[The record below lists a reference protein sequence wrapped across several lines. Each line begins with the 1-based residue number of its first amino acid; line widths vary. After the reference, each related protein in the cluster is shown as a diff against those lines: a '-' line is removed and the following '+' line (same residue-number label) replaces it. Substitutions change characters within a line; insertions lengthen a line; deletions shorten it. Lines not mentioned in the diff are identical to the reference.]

1 MQDDIYVGNLPQ
13 GTKYD
18 DIRKL
23 FEIHGEISRIMMHKS
38 FAFVS
43 YTNKAIVKDVI
54 NIMVETTLHNILL
67 NIKPARKRFDRN
79 QIDVLVSFLALKP
92 KIKVTEQAIE
102 TVFSEYGYIREIDI
116 RKWIYDEKTELCKGY
131 AFVRYNYISKTL
143 TEKFVVDDVK
153 YNVTRSNRTPPT
165 SPIYTYQEMMPIYY
179 HDSYNP
185 LVTYNI
191 NQNHNYTWTTTMR
204 NLH

>member
-1 MQDDIYVGNLPQ
+1 MTQDDIYIGNLPQ
-13 GTKYD
+13 ETKYD

-23 FEIHGEISRIMMHKS
+23 FEIHGEISRIRMHKR

-43 YTNKAIVKDVI
+43 YSNKDI
-54 NIMVETTLHNILL
+54 VETVIDVMSKTHTTLK
-67 NIKPARKRFDRN
+67 IKPAKKRSGC
-79 QIDVLVSFLALKP
+79 IDFFVSFLALEQN
-92 KIKVTEQAIE
+92 IKVTEQSI
-102 TVFSEYGYIREIDI
+102 TVIFSEYGEIREVDI
-116 RKWIYDEKTELCKGY
+116 RKWVHHENTVCRGFG
-131 AFVRYNYISKTL
+131 FVRYNDISNNKIL
-143 TEKFVVDDVK
+143 QLQKFVVDDVE
-153 YNVTRSNRTPPT
+153 YNVSRSNRTPPT
-165 SPIYTYQEMMPIYY
+165 SPIYSYQEMMPIYY

>member
-1 MQDDIYVGNLPQ
+1 MMQDDIYIGNLPQ

-23 FEIHGEISRIMMHKS
+23 FEIHGEISRIKMHKT

-54 NIMVETTLHNILL
+54 NTMVETTLYNVVLKV
-67 NIKPARKRFDRN
+67 KPARKRSGC
-79 QIDVLVSFLALKP
+79 IDFFVSFLALKQN
-92 KIKVTEQAIE
+92 IKVTEQSI
-102 TVFSEYGYIREIDI
+102 TVIFSEYGEIQEVDI
-116 RKWIYDEKTELCKGY
+116 RKWVHHENTVCKGFG
-131 AFVRYNYISKTL
+131 FVRYNDISNNKIL
-143 TEKFVVDDVK
+143 QKFVVDDVE
-153 YNVTRSNRTPPT
+153 YNVSRSYRTPPT

>member
-1 MQDDIYVGNLPQ
+1 MQHDIYIGNLPQ
-13 GTKYD
+13 ETKYD

-23 FEIHGEISRIMMHKS
+23 FEIHGEISRIRMHKR

-43 YTNKAIVKDVI
+43 YSNKDI
-54 NIMVETTLHNILL
+54 VETVIDVMSKTHLYGVLL
-67 NIKPARKRFDRN
+67 KIKPAKKRSGC
-79 QIDVLVSFLALKP
+79 IDFLVSFFALKQN
-92 KIKVTEQAIE
+92 IKVTEQSI
-102 TVFSEYGYIREIDI
+102 TVIFSEYGEIREVDI
-116 RKWIYDEKTELCKGY
+116 RKWIHHENTVCRGFG
-131 AFVRYNYISKTL
+131 FVRYNDISNNKIL
-143 TEKFVVDDVK
+143 QKFVVDDVE
-153 YNVTRSNRTPPT
+153 YNVSRSNRTPPT
-165 SPIYTYQEMMPIYY
+165 SPIYSYQEMMPIYY